1 MNIGSDNF
9 LLPIRP
15 RVIVW
20 SKAGILIELLV
31 QTAVKFNINS
41 YIVVQENTFGN
52 VVGEMTDICRV
63 RDQSTVSLH
72 NGIEQVGWQ
81 ISTQSIKYTSNI
93 DNN

>member
-20 SKAGILIELLV
+20 SNAGILIELLV
-31 QTAVKFNINS
+31 QTAVKFNLNS
-41 YIVVQENTFGN
+41 YIFVQENTFGN

-72 NGIEQVGWQ
+72 NDIEQVGWQ